1 MRTTNIFLL
10 FIFIIVILYYAKFIL
25 LPLSLALFFYLIIKS
40 LTNRFLVSIKNNFK
54 IHLNQLTVMFLIF
67 TITLLCI
74 YFFWIIL
81 KFNLNVV
88 KQNSNSYQDNFE
100 KVISFFKSTPLN
112 DLLRNEKIFE
122 SLDLMSIFSMFIN
135 NLSLFAGNFSFI
147 ILFLL
152 FFMFEENFFVKKIKS
167 TVSPLNIK
175 VLNKINYD
183 IFYYFQ
189 LKTLTSILTGI
200 LTFIILLFL
209 KNDLAPAFGILS
221 FFLNFIPFLGSF
233 LSILL
238 PVLFS
243 AIQFLNIFEPILTLI
258 LLTFIQ
264 IYVGNVLEPRL
275 MGKTLN
281 ISPLVMVIFLS
292 IMGKIWGIAGMFLSV
307 PFLVIILIILSKIKS
322 TKKIAILISEKGEI

>member
-1 MRTTNIFLL
+1 M
-10 FIFIIVILYYAKFIL
+10 FISIV
-25 LPLSLALFFYLIIKS
+25 
-40 LTNRFLVSIKNNFK
+40 
-54 IHLNQLTVMFLIF
+54 
-67 TITLLCI
+67 TITAP
-74 YFFWIIL
+74 
-81 KFNLNVV
+81 N
-88 KQNSNSYQDNFE
+88 Q
-100 KVISFFKSTPLN
+100 
-112 DLLRNEKIFE
+112 
-122 SLDLMSIFSMFIN
+122 
-135 NLSLFAGNFSFI
+135 
-147 ILFLL
+147 
-152 FFMFEENFFVKKIKS
+152 
-167 TVSPLNIK
+167 VSR
-175 VLNKINYD
+175 Y
-183 IFYYFQ
+183 
-189 LKTLTSILTGI
+189 
-200 LTFIILLFL
+200 LLFL